1 MSLTLI
7 WNSPIST
14 WTGSWLGVD
23 AQEMVVTLNWEKLFI
38 IKILSSIPPYT
49 STLIHNLVVS
59 WPLWWSPCFLLW
71 SLDNTSKAWTPCLWR
86 ISSRQSSYQE
96 IRKRVQAPYHV
107 EKALDPSL
115 AISFT
120 RSLAVNLFFTIPGL
134 LRPASMMSY
143 VHGISALLLLLIL
156 SGDPFSPLGVPP
168 HGPLSC
174 QLNSLW

>member
-1 MSLTLI
+1 MLKKWLLHWIEKSCLLSKFSLPFLPIPLPWSITLL
-7 WNSPIST
+7 SPDHFD
-14 WTGSWLGVD
+14 GL
-23 AQEMVVTLNWEKLFI
+23 
-38 IKILSSIPPYT
+38 
-49 STLIHNLVVS
+49 
-59 WPLWWSPCFLLW
+59 PCFLLW